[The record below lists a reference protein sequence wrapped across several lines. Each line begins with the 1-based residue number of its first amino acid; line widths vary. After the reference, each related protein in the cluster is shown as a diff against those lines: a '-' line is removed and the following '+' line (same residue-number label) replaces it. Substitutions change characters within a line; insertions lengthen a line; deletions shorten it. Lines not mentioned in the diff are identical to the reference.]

1 MLNSAN
7 ELNSRHK
14 KLGVFALNVVI
25 RVKLRTITAKKYR
38 LPKAYDPTRFP
49 YIEFYIAYDF

>member
-14 KLGVFALNVVI
+14 NLGVFALNVVI
-25 RVKLRTITAKKYR
+25 RVKLRTITAKKNTDYR
-38 LPKAYDPTRFP
+38 KRMILPDFPTLSFR
-49 YIEFYIAYDF
+49 